1 LTFDAFLNQE
11 GKKIWGDIFP
21 DGRIPVLSP
30 QRHHADLG
38 GKRTFCYMVA
48 WDDLTPCQRGQIIN
62 KLADLFHGTT
72 QDVENRILKDGLPL
86 RADLVGSVAIPRKY
100 F

>member
-1 LTFDAFLNQE
+1 
-11 GKKIWGDIFP
+11 
-21 DGRIPVLSP
+21 
-30 QRHHADLG
+30 
-38 GKRTFCYMVA
+38 MVA
-48 WDDLTPCQRGQIIN
+48 WDDLTPGQRGQIIN

-86 RADLVGSVAIPRKY
+86 RADMVGSVAIPRKY